1 MRKIAALALA
11 LPVALTGLA
20 GCGGSSGKDASASQ
34 SSGGSGQ
41 LSGSIT
47 VFAASSLTG
56 AFNQIATDFKKA
68 HPGTN
73 IVFQFGSSGDLAT
86 SITQGGSADVFAS
99 ASPTNMQSV
108 LKAGDATTSTNFVSN
123 TAEIA
128 TPPGNPK
135 HITGLADLAK
145 VKVALCVPTAP
156 CGALAQ
162 RLFQKAGVSVTPA
175 ASEPD
180 VKTTLAVVQSG
191 EVDAGIVY
199 VTDVK
204 AAGDKVTGVEIP
216 TDQNGTTEYPIATLS
231 GSKNK
236 DLANAFVSYVESS
249 DGQKVLAA
257 AGFSA
262 P

>member
-1 MRKIAALALA
+1 MRKIAALALV
-11 LPVALTGLA
+11 LPVALTALA
-20 GCGGSSGKDASASQ
+20 GCGSSGDNASATQ
-34 SSGGSGQ
+34 SSGSGQ

-68 HPGTN
+68 HPGTD

-99 ASPTNMQSV
+99 ASPTNMQAV
-108 LKAGDATTSTNFVSN
+108 LKNGDAASSTDFVSN

-135 HITGLADLAK
+135 HITGLADLATA
-145 VKVALCVPTAP
+145 KVALCVPTAP

-162 RLFQKAGVSVTPA
+162 QLFQKAGVTVKPA

-204 AAGDKVTGVEIP
+204 AAGAKVTGVEIP
-216 TDQNGTTEYPIATLS
+216 ADQNGTTEYPIATLN

-236 DLANAFVSYVESS
+236 ALAAAFVSYIESAA
-249 DGQKVLAA
+249 GQKVLTD

>member
-1 MRKIAALALA
+1 MRKLAALALVVSVT
-11 LPVALTGLA
+11 LALTG
-20 GCGGSSGKDASASQ
+20 CGSSDGDASAP
-34 SSGGSGQ
+34 SSRAGGG
-41 LSGSIT
+41 LGGSIT

-56 AFNQIATDFKKA
+56 AFDQIAADFEQA
-68 HPGTN
+68 HPGTD

-86 SITQGGSADVFAS
+86 AITQGGSADVFAS
-99 ASPTNMQSV
+99 ASPTNMRAV
-108 LKAGDATTSTNFVSN
+108 VAAGDAETATDFVSN

-135 HITGLADLAK
+135 RITGLTDLAAAR
-145 VKVALCVPTAP
+145 VALCVPTAP

-162 RLFQKAGVSVTPA
+162 QLFQKAGVTVKPA

-180 VKTTLAVVQSG
+180 VKSTLAIVQSG

-204 AAGDKVTGVEIP
+204 AAGAKVTGVAIP
-216 TDQNGTTEYPIATLS
+216 ADQNGTTEYPIATLT
-231 GSKNK
+231 GSRNK
-236 DLANAFVSYVESS
+236 ALATAFVSYIRSAA
-249 DGQKVLAA
+249 GQQVLTA

>member
-1 MRKIAALALA
+1 MKKLAALVLL
-11 LPVALTGLA
+11 LPLGLA
-20 GCGGSSGKDASASQ
+20 ACGSSNNGSSDASPG
-34 SSGGSGQ
+34 SGGA
-41 LSGSIT
+41 LKGSIT

-68 HPGTN
+68 HPGASV
-73 IVFQFGSSGDLAT
+73 VFQFGSSGDLAT

-108 LKAGDATTSTNFVSN
+108 IKAGDASTSTNFVSN
-123 TAEIA
+123 SAEIA

-145 VKVALCVPTAP
+145 AKVALCVPTAP

-162 RLFQKAGVSVTPA
+162 QILQKAGVKVTPA

-199 VTDVK
+199 VTDVL
-204 AAGDKVTGVEIP
+204 AAGDKVTGVTIP
-216 TDQNGTTEYPIATLS
+216 AAQNGTTEYPIATLT
-231 GSKNK
+231 GSKNTA
-236 DLANAFVSYVESS
+236 LAKAFVSYVESS
-249 DGQKVLAA
+249 AGQQVLTK
-257 AGFSA
+257 AGFQA

>member
-1 MRKIAALALA
+1 MKRVWIPLAAGLLM
-11 LPVALTGLA
+11 LLA
-20 GCGGSSGKDASASQ
+20 GCGSSDSDSQPPAPSSSGT
-34 SSGGSGQ
+34 SGT
-41 LSGSIT
+41 IT

-56 AFNQIATDFKKA
+56 AFTQIGDDFMA
-68 HPGTN
+68 DHPGSKV
-73 IVFQFGSSGDLAT
+73 VFQFGSSGDLAT
-86 SITQGGSADVFAS
+86 SIVQGATADVFAS
-99 ASPTNMQSV
+99 AAPANMDAV
-108 LKAGDATTSTNFVSN
+108 IAAGDATASTNFVSN

-135 HITGLADLAK
+135 GISSLADLAGDD
-145 VKVALCVPTAP
+145 VRVALCVPTAP

-162 RLFQKAGVSVTPA
+162 QLFAKAGVTVAPA

-204 AAGDKVTGVEIP
+204 AAGDGVTGIEIP
-216 TDQNGTTEYPIATLS
+216 ASSNGVTEYPIATLTNS
-231 GSKNK
+231 
-236 DLANAFVSYVESS
+236 ANPT
-249 DGQKVLAA
+249 LAA
-257 AGFSA
+257 AFVDYVRSDAGQQVLQDAGFQA

>member
-1 MRKIAALALA
+1 MRRLAALALVLSTTLA
-11 LPVALTGLA
+11 LA
-20 GCGGSSGKDASASQ
+20 GCGSSRGAATAPSAGT
-34 SSGGSGQ
+34 GGRLG
-41 LSGSIT
+41 GSIT

-56 AFNQIATDFKKA
+56 AFNQIAADFEKA
-68 HPGTN
+68 HPGTD

-86 SITQGGSADVFAS
+86 AITQGGSADVFAS
-99 ASPTNMQSV
+99 ASPTNMQAV
-108 LKAGDATTSTNFVSN
+108 LAAGDADAATDFVSN

-135 HITGLADLAK
+135 HITGLADLATAR
-145 VKVALCVPTAP
+145 VALCVPTAP

-162 RLFQKAGVSVTPA
+162 QLLHRAGVTVRPA

-180 VKTTLAVVQSG
+180 VKSTVAVVQSG

-204 AAGDKVTGVEIP
+204 AAGGQVTGVPIP
-216 TDQNGTTEYPIATLS
+216 AAQNGTTEYPVATLT
-231 GSKNK
+231 GSKNQA
-236 DLANAFVSYVESS
+236 LATAFVSYLTSPA
-249 DGQKVLAA
+249 GQRVLTA
-257 AGFSA
+257 AGFGA